1 MENIEKTENVVYL
14 MKILEKML
22 TTIEGVYENGRVIF
36 NEMPPV
42 KKKSKIFITFLEDT
56 EVATNLKKRPFG
68 TLKGTITVPDDFNE
82 PLDDLKDY
90 M

>member
-1 MENIEKTENVVYL
+1 
-14 MKILEKML
+14 ML
-22 TTIEGVYENGRVIF
+22 TTIEGVYENGRVVF
-36 NEMPPV
+36 NEIPPF
-42 KKKSKIFITFLEDT
+42 KKKAKVFITFLEDS
-56 EVATNLKKRPFG
+56 EATTKLKKRPFG